1 MAEAA
6 DDDVFE
12 GARLIHDIANTA
24 RMNAAAAATSSRA
37 NSEHHFETKTDEP
50 HSFTDVE
57 PLDQGHVQHHG
68 HVQLDQ
74 VLDQGH
80 VQLDQS
86 QYDSNHVRHDQGHV
100 QHGHI
105 EEGEVAHNIELRGE
119 DGLTLE
125 KSFPI
130 SWASIKELAETGD
143 ETIGDIAITQE
154 QLLQLIQNKSGDE
167 IVTLQVHDIE
177 GVRDGVVHIV
187 PQDQFYSMKEDGGLC
202 KDEEPTSPVSVNQ
215 DGSVTVGA
223 EIDFSNRNAPVL
235 RLSQDD
241 IQSLVK
247 APVPIKSMVVK
258 TLPKARQARN
268 CLAGDKVLSR
278 YVNRMAY
285 VDIDKHDI
293 MADVPRK
300 VKLSKTEYV
309 CQICTKSFSHNS
321 NLKRH
326 HHNLHRQKLSASCPT
341 CGKVF
346 SRADYVAQHIKTVH
360 ETANASL
367 SDTQC
372 NLCHK
377 KFSQKCTRD
386 RHIRAVHWKVKPFVC
401 KFCGMKTAYIND
413 LIKHAAN
420 KHLDR
425 SRYECAVCGFKEWNA
440 SVLKNHIKAQ
450 HGGVD
455 TLGTPNY
462 RACANCRQLFNGTDG
477 SYHAHIK
484 VCKRKKKKVPSAKQ
498 KKSHVSLPDHFS
510 EPEEEHVEQYPED
523 CVPWDQILQLGEYP
537 EYSANQPVPEYNEH
551 QHEAPEY
558 SGQAAVEFS
567 EEKVAS

>member
-1 MAEAA
+1 MAETA

-24 RMNAAAAATSSRA
+24 RMNAAAATSSRA
-37 NSEHHFETKTDEP
+37 NSEHHFEMKSDEH
-50 HSFTDVE
+50 HSFTDLESLTLEQGHVTLE
-57 PLDQGHVQHHG
+57 QGHVTLDQGHVT
-68 HVQLDQ
+68 
-74 VLDQGH
+74 LDQGH
-80 VQLDQS
+80 VHTID
-86 QYDSNHVRHDQGHV
+86 
-100 QHGHI
+100 
-105 EEGEVAHNIELRGE
+105 EGEVAHNVDIRSNLHTDEGIS
-119 DGLTLE
+119 LE

-130 SWASIKELAETGD
+130 SWSSIKELAETGD

-154 QLLQLIQNKSGDE
+154 QLLTLIQNKSGDD

-187 PQDQFYSMKEDGGLC
+187 PQDQFYREEGLDKE
-202 KDEEPTSPVSVNQ
+202 EQVNSPLSVNQ

-247 APVPIKSMVVK
+247 APVPIKSMVIK
-258 TLPKARQARN
+258 TIPQGRQAKN

-285 VDIDKHDI
+285 VDIDKHDV

-300 VKLSKTEYV
+300 VKLSKTEYT
-309 CQICTKSFSHNS
+309 CQICNKSFSHNS

-360 ETANASL
+360 ETPSNASL

-455 TLGTPNY
+455 TLGTPVF
-462 RACANCRQLFNGTDG
+462 RACANCRQSFSTTDG

-484 VCKRKKKKVPSAKQ
+484 LCKRKKKKVSAAKQ
-498 KKSHVSLPDHFS
+498 KKSLHVSLPDHYS
-510 EPEEEHVEQYPED
+510 EPEEQVESYPED

-537 EYSANQPVPEYNEH
+537 EYSEQ
-551 QHEAPEY
+551 
-558 SGQAAVEFS
+558 G
-567 EEKVAS
+567 AS